1 LEYSTNANS
10 FVLVISYLKENKKV
24 KGSLNLNMA
33 FDEQDVLSISYA
45 NSGDNNGLKYY
56 NEIDGV
62 DELVSVLTADF
73 ELSTGSKLNPWLIKF
88 ENLNDNTSFF
98 QLERQVKN

>member
-1 LEYSTNANS
+1 
-10 FVLVISYLKENKKV
+10 
-24 KGSLNLNMA
+24 MA

-45 NSGDNNGLKYY
+45 NSGDNNGLKFY

-62 DELVSVLTADF
+62 DELVVSVLTADF

-88 ENLNDNTSFF
+88 ENLNDYTSFF
-98 QLERQVKN
+98 PIGKTGQKLIFILLCFCHSNP